1 MFQRVLLWISA
12 LFAISCLAIGVVH
25 AAPYNERLPYA
36 LIDAGDRCAGE
47 SPARCWQGIRLGE
60 TTRAEALAILEA
72 HPWVLRTFET
82 SITVSWRWNGT
93 QPEAIDERHDGVLR
107 IERDRVT
114 LIRVHTR
121 LQFGDIWL
129 AFGAPDD
136 AILVRPASRSATYQV
151 VEYDQ
156 EALHI
161 VSTIGCPVSPQQF
174 WRQTVTMGIGDV
186 WFTEAIHGAR
196 FDVFNNSSWWRRV
209 RRCRP

>member
-1 MFQRVLLWISA
+1 MAQRLLLLTTA
-12 LFAISCLAIGVVH
+12 LFALCCAAIGVVH
-25 AAPYNERLPYA
+25 AAPYDDRRSWDVVA
-36 LIDAGDRCAGE
+36 SGDLCAADE
-47 SPARCWQGIRLGE
+47 AARCWQGIRVGE
-60 TTRAEALAILEA
+60 TTRAEALSILGE

-82 SITVSWRWNGT
+82 SITVSWRWNGQ
-93 QPEAIDERHDGVLR
+93 QPDAIDGRNDGVLR
-107 IERDRVT
+107 IDRDVVT
-114 LIRVHTR
+114 LIRVHTQ

-151 VEYDQ
+151 VEYDS
-156 EALHI
+156 EAMHI

-174 WRQTVTMGIGDV
+174 WVQPVTMGIGDV

-196 FDVFNNSSWWRRV
+196 FDVFNGDSWWRRL